1 MAYNI
6 TKTDS
11 TVIGTIAD
19 GTVNSSATSLVLI
32 GRNYA
37 GYGNFLNSNLVKLL
51 ENFAYSTAPS
61 APQTGQLWY
70 DTANS
75 ILKISTDGSS
85 NLWKPIA
92 SLTKSTTTP
101 TSPAPVE
108 GDMWWDSSALQLKVY
123 GGSTNGWI
131 TIGPAFST
139 VGGTSG
145 TVVETILDS
154 LGNSQIVI
162 KMYISGTVV
171 GVISGNTAGFTPQT
185 TITGFPT
192 IKYGF
197 NVHTSAKYDGGTAN
211 NASLINGLSSSQF
224 LRSDANDDNSGYNL
238 TVGGL
243 TVGGFFT
250 QTENTANVELR
261 NTKNNSDLSLYV
273 NSANTLSKVFS
284 ITGSSKQV
292 TLSDALLVQG
302 AVTANTTLAVTGAA
316 TFSSNATVSGFLIP
330 SANGSSSVGAANRYF
345 GNVFANIITVSSQV
359 TGAANVSATLHHG
372 THANVTNVTATNI
385 TATNV
390 NASGYVKTSVFATTS
405 ARNSA
410 IPSPAAGMIVFVTA
424 DTTFYGY
431 NGSTWIALN

>member
-32 GRNYA
+32 GKNYA

-51 ENFAYSTAPS
+51 ENFANATAPS

-70 DTANS
+70 DTANT

-101 TSPAPVE
+101 TSPAPIE
-108 GDMWWDSSALQLKVY
+108 GDMWWDQSALQLKVY
-123 GGSTNGWI
+123 GGSTAGWI

-145 TVVETILDS
+145 SVVETILDS
-154 LGNSQIVI
+154 LGNSQVVI
-162 KMYISGTVV
+162 KLYINGSVV
-171 GVISGNTAGFTPQT
+171 GVISGNSAGFIPQT
-185 TITGFPT
+185 TITGFPA

-197 NVHTSAKYDGGTAN
+197 NVHTSAKFDGGAAN
-211 NASLINGLSSSQF
+211 NASLLSGLSSSQF

-238 TVGGL
+238 TVGSL

-261 NTKNNSDLSLYV
+261 NTKNNSDLNFYV
-273 NSANTLSKVFS
+273 NSANTVSKVFS

-292 TLSDALLVQG
+292 TLSDALVVQG

-316 TFSSNATVSGFLIP
+316 SFSSNATVTGFTLP
-330 SANGSSSVGAANRYF
+330 SANGSGSVGAANRYF
-345 GNVFANIITVSSQV
+345 GNVYANVVTVSNRL
-359 TGAANVSATLHHG
+359 TGAANVSSTVHHG
-372 THANVTNVTATNI
+372 THANVTNVNS
-385 TATNV
+385 TNV
-390 NASGYVKTSVFATTS
+390 NASGYFKTAVYATTT
-405 ARNSA
+405 ARDAA
-410 IPSPAAGMIVFVTA
+410 ITSPAAGMIVFVTTG
-424 DTTFYGY
+424 TTFYGY
-431 NGSTWIALN
+431 NGSAWVALN